1 MNSEKKFM
9 FVIGLTGGIGSGK
22 TEASEILAKFGA
34 KTINADTFGH
44 HIYKKSTK
52 VWEQIVKEFGQTI
65 LDDNGDIVRS
75 ELAKLVFSSKSKLD
89 KLNSICHP
97 EIKNLVI
104 KELNQFRLD
113 EVDIVVI
120 EAAILIE
127 ANWKDIVDEVW
138 SIESKT
144 SIIFNRVK
152 KRDNINHQAIQSR
165 MDSQI
170 DNDTRSKHSDEVIA
184 NNGTIQELT
193 NNLAEIWE
201 RKFINHNKE

>member
-1 MNSEKKFM
+1 M

-22 TEASEILAKFGA
+22 TEASKILEAFGA
-34 KTINADTFGH
+34 KTINADIFGH
-44 HIYKKSTK
+44 YIYKKNTK
-52 VWEQIVKEFGQTI
+52 AWKKIVEEFGQTI
-65 LDDNGDIVRS
+65 LDKDGNIVRS
-75 ELAKLVFSSKSKLD
+75 KLAKRVFSSKNELE
-89 KLNSICHP
+89 KLNHICHP

-165 MDSQI
+165 IDSQM
-170 DNDTRSKHSDEVIA
+170 DNDTRLKHSDEVIA

>member
-1 MNSEKKFM
+1 MKAENFM

-34 KTINADTFGH
+34 KTINADTFGY
-44 HIYKKSTK
+44 HIYKKNTK
-52 VWEQIVKEFGQTI
+52 AWEQIVKEFGQTI
-65 LDDNGDIVRS
+65 LDNNGNIVRS
-75 ELAKLVFSSKSKLD
+75 ELGKLVFSSKSKLD
-89 KLNSICHP
+89 KLNRICHP
-97 EIKNLVI
+97 EIKSLVI
-104 KELNQFRLD
+104 KELEQFRLD
-113 EVDIVVI
+113 EVNIVVL

-152 KRDNINHQAIQSR
+152 KRDHINHQAIQSR
-165 MDSQI
+165 MDSQM
-170 DNDTRSKHSDEVIA
+170 DNDTRLKHSDEVIA

>member
-1 MNSEKKFM
+1 M
-9 FVIGLTGGIGSGK
+9 
-22 TEASEILAKFGA
+22 
-34 KTINADTFGH
+34 
-44 HIYKKSTK
+44 
-52 VWEQIVKEFGQTI
+52 
-65 LDDNGDIVRS
+65 
-75 ELAKLVFSSKSKLD
+75 
-89 KLNSICHP
+89 
-97 EIKNLVI
+97 
-104 KELNQFRLD
+104 
-113 EVDIVVI
+113 I

>member
-1 MNSEKKFM
+1 MKSCHH
-9 FVIGLTGGIGSGK
+9 
-22 TEASEILAKFGA
+22 
-34 KTINADTFGH
+34 TFGY